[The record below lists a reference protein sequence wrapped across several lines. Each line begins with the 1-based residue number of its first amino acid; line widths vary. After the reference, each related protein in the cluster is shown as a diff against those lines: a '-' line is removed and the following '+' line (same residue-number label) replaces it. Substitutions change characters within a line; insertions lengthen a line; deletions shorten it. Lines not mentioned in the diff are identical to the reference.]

1 MIVIF
6 LHLSRNLNLDSSR
19 LPNKYQKENKTKIVF
34 ILFFLSITLKD
45 IVMSI
50 AFYSARLFV
59 LRGQYGF
66 IYRICFI

>member
-59 LRGQYGF
+59 LRG
-66 IYRICFI
+66 